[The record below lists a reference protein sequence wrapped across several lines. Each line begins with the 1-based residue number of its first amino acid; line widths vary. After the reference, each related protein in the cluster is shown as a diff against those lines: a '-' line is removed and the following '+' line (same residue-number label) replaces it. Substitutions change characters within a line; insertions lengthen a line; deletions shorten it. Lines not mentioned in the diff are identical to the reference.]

1 MPNVDNLFLGRY
13 QLMKQVGRGGMAAVF
28 LATDIQTRRQVAI
41 KVLSTQPVSTDQYK
55 SRFRQEAKS
64 LAQLSHP
71 NIVRVLDYGEV
82 GGRPYLVLE
91 WMGGGTLANRMG
103 KPIQYQEAA
112 KLLLP
117 IARALEY
124 AHGQGVIHRDVKPSN
139 ILLSDIGEPLLSDF
153 GIAKSL
159 SQQPAPDLTGP
170 GTGIGTPE
178 YMAPEQGLGQ
188 PVDQRADIYSLGVIL
203 FELVSGRK
211 PYVADTPL
219 GTMMQATTQ
228 PLPRVREIAPE
239 VPDEVERVLFKAL
252 AKEPGKRYQTMGELA
267 SILEKL
273 ILGEKLTSKEA
284 PPIPKTNAKTGAPE
298 EKEKPQKE
306 KKERT
311 PLAIPS
317 WALPVGIG
325 VVVVAALALVA
336 VFVFKGRG
344 AASTKLATLE
354 NLQGEVQLLDG
365 GDTQA
370 MSVKKGP
377 LLAKSSHAV
386 LKTNTGRAQLTMADG
401 STVWLDE
408 GAALEFGKS
417 ESAPQSVSALFNLA
431 GGRALVV
438 TKNDS
443 QSSVDVLL
451 NNNVVVSGKQAMM
464 GLEVISQASSTQEV
478 DCLIGTC
485 QVSAGGQIFG
495 LKAGQHIHVN
505 SDGSVGDVDGARY
518 SSWSDLGGDLV
529 PQPTATPTQTPE
541 PATSTP
547 KPTATPTEAPT
558 TVVLPSATPTETAT
572 LTPTAT
578 NTYRPRPTAT
588 RRPTNTPTNEPPQP
602 HEQPTNTPV
611 PPTNTPI
618 PPPPTNTPV
627 PPPPTN
633 TPVPPPP
640 TSTPIPPTEPPPPPP
655 TEVPPTAGAPQAAA
669 HTPGRMPTP
678 TPTPTPTGAPALGA

>member
-159 SQQPAPDLTGP
+159 AQQPSPDLTGP

-239 VPDEVERVLFKAL
+239 VPEEVERVLFKAL
-252 AKEPGKRYQTMGELA
+252 AKDPAKRYQSMGELA

-273 ILGEKLTSKEA
+273 ILGEKLTAKEA
-284 PPIPKTNAKTGAPE
+284 PPIPKTSGKPGAPE
-298 EKEKPQKE
+298 EKEKKE
-306 KKERT
+306 KKERE
-311 PLAIPS
+311 PIAIPS
-317 WALPVGIG
+317 WALPAGIG
-325 VVVVAALALVA
+325 VVVVVALAFIAVLV
-336 VFVFKGRG
+336 FRGLGKGG
-344 AASTKLATLE
+344 SSTQLATLADF
-354 NLQGEVQLLDG
+354 QGEVQLLDG
-365 GDTQA
+365 SDAQA

-386 LKTNTGRAQLTMADG
+386 LKTNTGRAQLSMADG
-401 STVWLDE
+401 STVWLGE
-408 GAALEFGKS
+408 GAAVEFGKS
-417 ESAPQSVSALFNLA
+417 ESTPESASALFNLA
-431 GGRALVV
+431 SGRALVV
-438 TKNDS
+438 TKNES

-451 NNNVVVSGKQAMM
+451 SNSVVVSGKQAMM
-464 GLEVISQASSTQEV
+464 GLEVISSAASSQEI

-495 LKAGQHIHVN
+495 LKAGQHLHVN
-505 SDGSVGDVDGARY
+505 TDGSVGDVDGARF
-518 SSWSDLGGDLV
+518 SSWADLGGELV
-529 PQPTATPTQTPE
+529 PQPTATPTSTPE
-541 PATSTP
+541 PATPTP
-547 KPTATPTEAPT
+547 EPTATPTQTQT
-558 TVVLPSATPTETAT
+558 TVVLPTATPTETAT
-572 LTPTAT
+572 MTPTAT
-578 NTYRPRPTAT
+578 STWRPRPTAT
-588 RRPTNTPTNEPPQP
+588 RRPTSTPTDEPPQP

-611 PPTNTPI
+611 PPTPVPPTPVPPTPI
-618 PPPPTNTPV
+618 PPTPL
-627 PPPPTN
+627 
-633 TPVPPPP
+633 PP
-640 TSTPIPPTEPPPPPP
+640 TSTPVPVEPTPVPVEPTTAPPPPPEN
-655 TEVPPTAGAPQAAA
+655 TTQPPAGAPQSAAV
-669 HTPGRMPTP
+669 TPTP
-678 TPTPTPTGAPALGA
+678 TATPTPTGAPALGS